1 MSVNTTPI
9 DNLTKKFQRILNYH
23 LILNIHLILFIL
35 NKI

>member
-9 DNLTKKFQRILNYH
+9 DNLYKKFQRILNYH